1 MATTLHSFMDIFDTT
16 FGENQDAVQLS
27 VPGKSV
33 KLAQQY
39 STKLVWTLED
49 TPNN

>member
-1 MATTLHSFMDIFDTT
+1 MGTWVYR
-16 FGENQDAVQLS
+16 FGANENENKDAVQLS
-27 VPGKSV
+27 IPGTSV

>member
-1 MATTLHSFMDIFDTT
+1 F
-16 FGENQDAVQLS
+16 

-39 STKLVWTLED
+39 STKLVWALED
-49 TPNN
+49 TPANN